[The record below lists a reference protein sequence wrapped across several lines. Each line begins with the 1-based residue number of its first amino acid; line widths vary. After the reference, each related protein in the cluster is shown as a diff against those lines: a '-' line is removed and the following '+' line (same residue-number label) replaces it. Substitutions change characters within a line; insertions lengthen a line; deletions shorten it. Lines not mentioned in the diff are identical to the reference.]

1 MRKAIC
7 VFKMLSVISF
17 LALIIPNEKFSVPM
31 IVWLFATLTGFA
43 GFAITLFSI
52 IISMAL
58 FYFFITGFNP
68 IDTRYDT
75 WISLICI
82 LILGIV
88 ASASTVNVFKYT
100 IFLAYLTHFICL
112 FILVTTLVIITE
124 KI

>member
-7 VFKMLSVISF
+7 VFKKLSVISF

-31 IVWLFATLTGFA
+31 VVWLFAALTGFA
-43 GFAITLFSI
+43 GFAITFFSI

-58 FYFFITGFNP
+58 FYFFITGFNF
-68 IDTRYDT
+68 IDKRYDT

-82 LILGIV
+82 LILGLA
-88 ASASTVNVFKYT
+88 ASMSMVNVFKYH

-112 FILVTTLVIITE
+112 LILLITLILIT
-124 KI
+124 KKM